1 MADDE
6 TRAFGQGIV
15 DRRREPRHPIRLDVD
30 YQHGDTYLYSR
41 SSNLSEMG
49 IFLVAERP
57 PPPGTRIRLR
67 FRLPGEPAALE
78 IEGEVKWVDAGGPDR
93 EGGMGVRFIDPGDDF
108 RAAIQTLIRTVAYLE

>member
-6 TRAFGQGIV
+6 TRAFGQRIA
-15 DRRREPRHPIRLDVD
+15 DRRREPRHPVRLDVD

-49 IFLVAERP
+49 IFLVTDRP
-57 PPPGTRIRLR
+57 PPPGERIGLR
-67 FRLPGEPAALE
+67 FRLSGDSAALE
-78 IEGEVKWVDAGGPDR
+78 IEGEVKWVDPGGPDR
-93 EGGMGVRFIDPGDDF
+93 EGGMGVRFVDPDDDF